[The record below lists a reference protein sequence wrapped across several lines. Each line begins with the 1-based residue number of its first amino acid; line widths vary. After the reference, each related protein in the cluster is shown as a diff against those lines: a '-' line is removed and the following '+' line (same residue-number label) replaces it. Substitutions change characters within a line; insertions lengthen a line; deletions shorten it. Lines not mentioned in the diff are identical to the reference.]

1 MQHRSYGSAA
11 VDYATGVASSAG
23 GGASFDAKKWHDAMA
38 RLGWGVLTPV
48 GVANVFVRLFF
59 AHEAATF

>member
-1 MQHRSYGSAA
+1 VQHRSYGSAA

-23 GGASFDAKKWHDAMA
+23 SGASFDAKWHDAMA
-38 RLGWGVLTPV
+38 RLGRGVSTPV